1 VNCDLCRDI
10 VSAELDGEA
19 SNEEAAAAA
28 LHLRTCGPCQAHRDR
43 VVALHRMVRVLPAED
58 VPDLTAAIVA
68 QPPPSTSPVWRVGLA
83 LVALAQVLTALAHLG
98 DGHLARDQ
106 ASWDV
111 ALAAGFLWAAW
122 RPARTAGLV
131 PLTAVL
137 TVLLLANGGLA
148 VGGGGA
154 HHLLAPLGLVLLM
167 LARRDHG
174 LAIA

>member
-19 SNEEAAAAA
+19 STEEAAAAA
-28 LHLRTCGPCQAHRDR
+28 LHLRACGACRAHRDR
-43 VVALHRMVRVLPAED
+43 VAALHRMVRVLPAED

-68 QPPPSTSPVWRVGLA
+68 QSPPPTSPVWRVGLA
-83 LVALAQVLTALAHLG
+83 LVAVAQVLTAVAHLD

-122 RPARTAGLV
+122 WPARTAGLV
-131 PLTAVL
+131 PLTGVL
-137 TVLLLANGGLA
+137 TTLLLANGGLA

-154 HHLLAPLGLVLLM
+154 HHLLAPIGLALLV
-167 LARRDHG
+167 LARREQG
-174 LAIA
+174 LALA